1 MTAPSVPA
9 PPVPAAVDPV
19 ALLDRAYDL
28 SPRVAVR
35 PESFGA
41 LLYHFGTRRLSFL
54 KDRRLLAAV
63 QALPASADAR
73 EACTA
78 AGIPAAELA
87 PYARALAQL
96 AATDMIQERP

>member
-1 MTAPSVPA
+1 MTGTV
-9 PPVPAAVDPV
+9 
-19 ALLDRAYDL
+19 LDRAWD
-28 SPRVAVR
+28 VAPEVSVR
-35 PESFGA
+35 PEPFGA

-63 QALPASADAR
+63 QALPGSASARA
-73 EACTA
+73 ACTA
-78 AGIPAAELA
+78 AGISHHELP